1 MPFMDLNKA
10 YDWFGELLEIQAIAN
25 DITSEYVPPHF
36 VPFQL
41 DFFML
46 LFEFDIGYYMN
57 LDFNNFILFTLV
69 VTCYSLP

>member
-1 MPFMDLNKA
+1 MFFFIVTQVLLGCPRSIALKCMPFMDLNKV

-41 DFFML
+41 DFF
-46 LFEFDIGYYMN
+46 FVI
-57 LDFNNFILFTLV
+57 
-69 VTCYSLP
+69 